1 MGNLEKVHISVAVV
15 LWYMEM
21 QSTLI
26 PVNSRG
32 YGHLVT

>member
-1 MGNLEKVHISVAVV
+1 MGNLEKVHISDAVM

-26 PVNSRG
+26 SVNSRG
-32 YGHLVT
+32 

>member
-1 MGNLEKVHISVAVV
+1 MGNLEKVHIFVDVM

-26 PVNSRG
+26 SVNSRG
-32 YGHLVT
+32 

>member
-15 LWYMEM
+15 LWCMEM

-32 YGHLVT
+32 